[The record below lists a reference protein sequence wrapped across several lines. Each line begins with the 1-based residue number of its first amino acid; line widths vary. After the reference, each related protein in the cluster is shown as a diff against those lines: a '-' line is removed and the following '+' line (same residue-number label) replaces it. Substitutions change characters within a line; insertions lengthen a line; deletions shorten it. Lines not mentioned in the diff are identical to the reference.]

1 MTGISQLKRITKLE
15 EGDEE
20 SLHNAVQREKDMET
34 MKLRLR
40 DVEEKK
46 QMFKIYLAGVAEGDN
61 RQMEE
66 RQYSKQ

>member
-15 EGDEE
+15 ERDEE

-40 DVEEKK
+40 GVEEKK
-46 QMFKIYLAGVAEGDN
+46 QMFKIYLAGVPEGDN

>member
-66 RQYSKQ
+66 RQHSKQ